1 LQHEQVGQGPLPG
14 DVLARLVSA
23 HRRLADVDPDDL
35 EGALQALAEEAVRLF
50 GERSIVSLLDGE
62 ELVCRAVA
70 GRPGSAKPGDRL
82 SVRGT
87 LAGLAV
93 RTGEPQ
99 LCLDSLTDD
108 RVDPERNRRVG
119 VRSSV
124 VVPLVHAGS
133 VLGNLSVLSSRP
145 HQFGAGHRDVLTLLA
160 SAGAQAV
167 AVAVER
173 QDGRTTRQA
182 LADSRRMLGAARHV
196 SGAGVWQWDV
206 PTGRLTW
213 SDEMFR
219 LAGFAPGEMQPTIE
233 MWTAMFH
240 PEDVERCLLA
250 REQARTTGEGY
261 QQHFRIIAA
270 DGVLRH
276 VHSWAQVEQDHEGSP
291 LRVIGATIDV
301 TELARLT
308 RTDPLTGLFNRAV
321 LDERLAEALAA
332 SGPDHHVALLLCD
345 LDRFKLVNDSLG
357 HQVGDALLAD
367 VAGRLM
373 TSCPGGSLVA
383 RLGGDEFAVLL
394 PRLASPGE
402 AAEVAERVV
411 QACRTPFDLN
421 GGSHSVVCT
430 ATVGIAVAGSPDHD
444 PGELFREADLALYQ
458 AKEAGRNTVALFDDT
473 MRAAVEAR
481 VRTEDVLRSAL
492 DAERLAVVYQPLVC
506 LRTGAVVG
514 VEALGRVIDAEL
526 GPLSPAVFIRVAEET
541 GLVVPFDH
549 WVLERAARLAARW
562 RSRTPS
568 GEPQF
573 APHVAV
579 NFSARTLEQPDV
591 AAVVAGALERC
602 SAPGSRLH
610 VEITEHSLLDRGTAV
625 RRELRELRRL
635 GVSVGMDDFG
645 TGWSAM
651 AYLTGLQL
659 QFMKIDRSFVV
670 RIAEGDDRADAVVQ
684 AIVDLG
690 HAHGLTVVAEG
701 VETERQAQRLR
712 DMGCDQAQGWWFAR
726 PVPEEQ
732 LDATVTTWNAR
743 ALALPWSRWGHSRNP
758 DPASA

>member
-1 LQHEQVGQGPLPG
+1 MCL
-14 DVLARLVSA
+14 DA
-23 HRRLADVDPDDL
+23 LAD
-35 EGALQALAEEAVRLF
+35 E
-50 GERSIVSLLDGE
+50 
-62 ELVCRAVA
+62 
-70 GRPGSAKPGDRL
+70 
-82 SVRGT
+82 
-87 LAGLAV
+87 
-93 RTGEPQ
+93 
-99 LCLDSLTDD
+99 
-108 RVDPERNRRVG
+108 RVDPERNRRFG

-145 HQFGAGHRDVLTLLA
+145 HRFGPVHRDVLTLLA

-173 QDGRTTRQA
+173 GDGRTAREA

-206 PTGRLTW
+206 PTGRLGW

-219 LAGFAPGEMQPTIE
+219 VAGLAPGEVDPTIE
-233 MWTAMFH
+233 AWTAMFH
-240 PEDVERCLLA
+240 PEDAERCRQA
-250 REQARTTGEGY
+250 RERALVSGEGY
-261 QQHFRIIAA
+261 QQNFRILAA

-276 VHSWAQVEQDHEGSP
+276 VHTWAQVERDGDGTPQ
-291 LRVIGATIDV
+291 RVIGATIDV

-321 LDERLAEALAA
+321 LDERLAEALAS
-332 SGPDHHVALLLCD
+332 SGPGHSVALLLCD

-357 HQVGDALLAD
+357 HQVGDELLSD

-373 TSCPGGSLVA
+373 TTCKGGSLVA

-394 PRLASPGE
+394 PRVSGADE
-402 AAEVAERVV
+402 AAEVAERMV
-411 QACRTPFDLN
+411 QACRAPFDLSS
-421 GGSHSVVCT
+421 GSSNLVCT
-430 ATVGIAVAGSPDHD
+430 TTVGIAVGGSPDHD

-458 AKEAGRNTVALFDDT
+458 AKGAGRNTVAVFDDT

-481 VRTEDVLRSAL
+481 VRTEDVLRTAL
-492 DAERLAVVYQPLVC
+492 DGERLAVVYQPVVS

-514 VEALGRVIDAEL
+514 VEALGRVVDAEL

-549 WVLERAARLAARW
+549 WVLEQAARLAARW
-562 RSRTPS
+562 RPRTPS

-573 APHVAV
+573 APTVAV

-591 AAVVAGALERC
+591 AKIVAGVLDRC

-625 RRELRELRRL
+625 RRELRELRKL

-670 RIAEGDDRADAVVQ
+670 RIAEGDERADAVVQ
-684 AIVDLG
+684 AVVDLG
-690 HAHGLTVVAEG
+690 HAHGLTVIAEG

-732 LDATVTTWNAR
+732 LDGAVTTWNAR
-743 ALALPWSRWGHSRNP
+743 ALALPWTRWGHARNR
-758 DPASA
+758 